1 MTTHAARD
9 WPHRANELG
18 GSLPAG
24 FLVGVTS
31 SAFQIEGAARDGGRG
46 ESVWDVFTSQGGT
59 AASGRIRGGSNAS
72 VSSDHLNRYLED
84 ALLLRDL
91 GVDTY
96 AFSLAW
102 PRLQPD
108 ARGALNAAG
117 LAFYDRLLDE
127 LLAAGIRPQATLCH
141 FDLPAALRGGWM
153 NRDTAGRFGDYAH
166 EVGAALGDRIDSW
179 VTLHEPATV
188 TVAGYALGVHAPG
201 RALLFDALPAA
212 HHQLLGHGLAV
223 QGLRAADVRGGIG
236 LTNAYSPVMSASDRD
251 EDRSYADLVD
261 LLYNRV
267 FADPVLLG
275 RYPDP
280 LEPFAVELR
289 TLLEADPADLRTI
302 HQPLD
307 FYGVSYVQPLRI
319 KAGHPRTALHPVDP
333 DAPAAPVVP
342 GAAARARLPFYA
354 EKLREFAVTGD
365 GASVAPEFLGV
376 ALGELQKR
384 YGDALPAVFV
394 TVGAST
400 DEAADARGAGNDPL
414 RIDPLRIDP
423 LRIDYLAEH
432 LTAALAAVRPGGVAA
447 GLDLRGFLVRS
458 ILDGFEWE
466 AGFTARYGLVH
477 VAFADSPRVGT
488 RTPKES
494 YRWLQNVLAHR

>member
-1 MTTHAARD
+1 MTAAAARD
-9 WPHRANELG
+9 WPHRAQELG
-18 GSLPAG
+18 ASLPDG
-24 FLVGVTS
+24 FSVGVS
-31 SAFQIEGAARDGGRG
+31 SAAFQIEGAAREGGRG
-46 ESVWDVFTSQGGT
+46 ESVWDVFTSQGSA
-59 AASGRIRGGSNAS
+59 AASGRIRGGTNAS
-72 VSSDHLNRYLED
+72 VSSDHLNRYVHD
-84 ALLLRDL
+84 AKLLRDL
-91 GVDTY
+91 GVDSY

-102 PRLQPD
+102 SRLQPD
-108 ARGALNAAG
+108 GRSNLNAAG

-127 LLAAGIRPQATLCH
+127 VLAAGIRPRATLCH
-141 FDLPAALRGGWM
+141 FDPPAALRGGWM

-188 TVAGYALGVHAPG
+188 TVAGYGIGVHAPG

-212 HHQLLGHGLAV
+212 HHQLLAHGLAV

-236 LTNAYSPVMSASDRD
+236 LVNAYSPVLASTDRD

-261 LLYNRV
+261 LLYNRA

-307 FYGVSYVQPLRI
+307 FYGVSYVQPTRI
-319 KAGHPRTALHPVDP
+319 KAGGPRVARLAARSSA
-333 DAPAAPVVP
+333 DAPATPVVP
-342 GAAARARLPFYA
+342 GATARAQLPFHV

-365 GASVAPEFLGV
+365 GASVAPEYLGV
-376 ALGELQKR
+376 ALGELQRR
-384 YGDALPAVFV
+384 YGDALPPVYV

-400 DEAADARGAGNDPL
+400 EETADVRGAVH
-414 RIDPLRIDP
+414 DP

-432 LTAALAAVRPGGVAA
+432 LTAALTATRVGGEAD

-458 ILDGFEWE
+458 ILDGFEWD
-466 AGFTARYGLVH
+466 AGYTARYGLVH

-488 RTPKES
+488 RTPKDS
-494 YRWLQNVLAHR
+494 YRWLQDVLANR

>member
-1 MTTHAARD
+1 MTNPADRD
-9 WPHRANELG
+9 WPHRAQELG
-18 GSLPAG
+18 GLLPSG
-24 FLVGVTS
+24 FSMGVSS

-46 ESVWDVFTSQGGT
+46 ESVWDVFTGQSGAT
-59 AASGRIRGGSNAS
+59 ASARIQGGSNAS
-72 VSSDHLNRYLED
+72 VSSDHVNRYVED
-84 ALLLRDL
+84 AKLLRDL

-108 ARGALNAAG
+108 ARGALNRTG
-117 LAFYDRLLDE
+117 VAFYDRLLDE
-127 LLAAGIRPQATLCH
+127 LLAAGIRPRATLCH

-166 EVGAALGDRIDSW
+166 EVGAALGDRIESW

-188 TVAGYALGVHAPG
+188 TVAGYGIGVHAPG

-236 LTNAYSPVMSASDRD
+236 LTNSYSPVLSASDRD

-289 TLLEADPADLRTI
+289 ALLEADPADLRTI

-307 FYGVSYVQPLRI
+307 FYGVSYVQPTRI
-319 KAGHPRTALHPVDP
+319 KAGRPRPAARLVA
-333 DAPAAPVVP
+333 DAPAAVVVP
-342 GAAARARLPFYA
+342 GAAARAQLPFHV
-354 EKLREFAVTGD
+354 EKLREFPVTGD

-376 ALGELQKR
+376 ALGELQQR
-384 YGDALPAVFV
+384 YGAALPPVYV

-400 DEAADARGAGNDPL
+400 PEPADARGAVH
-414 RIDPLRIDP
+414 DP

-432 LTAALAAVRPGGVAA
+432 LLAAIDAVRADKMAA

-458 ILDGFEWE
+458 MFDGFEWE
-466 AGFTARYGLVH
+466 AGYTARYGLVH

-488 RTPKES
+488 RTPKDS